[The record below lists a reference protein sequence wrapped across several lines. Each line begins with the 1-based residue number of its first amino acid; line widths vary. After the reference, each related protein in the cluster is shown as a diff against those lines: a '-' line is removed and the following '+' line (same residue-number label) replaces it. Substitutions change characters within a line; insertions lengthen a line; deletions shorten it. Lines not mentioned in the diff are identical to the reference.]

1 MQRYN
6 DKPWSYSPS
15 KPPKKIDQDLLNACY
30 FNNYRKSLKF
40 LEMGADPN
48 YMEERDGWRPIHYS
62 SRWGNLPM
70 TLLLLKY
77 GANIDGLTNS
87 KETALHK
94 CARWDRTDLAKR
106 LVAMG
111 ANIHIK
117 NSDGC
122 KAKDMTLDAEL
133 KRILSD
139 TYT

>member
-1 MQRYN
+1 MYRK
-6 DKPWSYSPS
+6 DEKPWNEFAKK
-15 KPPKKIDQDLLNACY
+15 KPRQLDQDLLNACY
-30 FNNYRKSLKF
+30 FNNYRKSLKY
-40 LEMGADPN
+40 LQMGADPH

-62 SRWGNLPM
+62 ARWGNLPL

-94 CARWDRTDLAKR
+94 CARWDRIEVAQR
-106 LVAMG
+106 LVELG

-122 KAKDMTLDAEL
+122 KARDMTLDLEL

-139 TYT
+139 